1 MKNSKKTSA
10 RGGPLPPGT
19 PAPDFEL
26 KSTPDQTVS
35 LRDFRGRPVVLAFYP
50 ADWSPVC
57 SDQMS
62 LYNELLP
69 EFERHNA
76 VLFGISVD
84 GIWCHGAFAKDRKLH
99 FPLLADFEPKGAISR
114 RYGAFLDKD
123 GESGRALFVI
133 DKKGTIQWSYISP
146 TGVNPGA
153 EGILA
158 ALERLD
164 SGGSPK

>member
-1 MKNSKKTSA
+1 MNPVKKA
-10 RGGPLPPGT
+10 PKGGALLAPGT
-19 PAPDFEL
+19 PAPDFVL

-35 LRDFRGRPVVLAFYP
+35 LNEFRGRPVVLAFYP

-76 VLFGISVD
+76 VMIGISVD

-99 FPLLADFEPKGAISR
+99 FPLLADFEPKGDVSR
-114 RYGAFLDKD
+114 RYGVFLDKE
-123 GESGRALFVI
+123 GESGRALFVL
-133 DKKGTIQWSYISP
+133 DAKGVVRWSYLSP

-153 EGILA
+153 EGILR
-158 ALERLD
+158 ALEDLE
-164 SGGSPK
+164 SKGGRS